1 MTEGF
6 PLGHARLAVGGL
18 DLANP
23 LWLAPLAGVTVPAV
37 RAFFRRLGV
46 ALTHTEMVSAAG
58 IVMSNKKTE
67 AMVASPDGRDRP
79 LVMQL
84 FGDDPLLVERGAR
97 RALAVGGFDALG
109 LNMACPMP
117 KVFRKGSGARLLEM
131 PERAR
136 EMVLRLSD
144 LGLPLWVKLR
154 KTTAVHPLATEDF
167 AAALIE
173 AGADHLTLHGRTAA
187 QRYEG
192 VADREAVLSLAR
204 AFPGRVSASGD
215 VFSVEAIRSY
225 LDGGCVGVFLARGIL
240 RDPFLV
246 PRALAALGYDVDES
260 LLVPAPER
268 ELDLL
273 MEMGRALLDQEGER
287 FALVLLKRFVSC
299 MFKGFTG
306 ASAFRRA
313 VAVEMTWEG
322 LSSRLIEGRS
332 LFRYETL
339 REGCLP
345 SGPVPPSGARKES
358 V

>member
-1 MTEGF
+1 MTEGL
-6 PLGHARLAVGGL
+6 PLGPIRLAVGGL

-46 ALTHTEMVSAAG
+46 ARTHTEMVSAAG

-84 FGDDPLLVERGAR
+84 FGDDPVLVERGAR
-97 RALAVGGFDALG
+97 RALVVGGFDALG

-117 KVFRKGSGARLLEM
+117 KVFRKGAGARLLEV

-154 KTTAVHPLATEDF
+154 KTTAVHPLAMEDF
-167 AAALIE
+167 AAALVE

-192 VADREAVLSLAR
+192 VADREAVLALAR
-204 AFPGRVSASGD
+204 AFPGKVSASGD
-215 VFSVEAIRSY
+215 VFSVESIRSY
-225 LDGGCVGVFLARGIL
+225 LDGGCVGVFLARGVL

-246 PRALAALGYDVDES
+246 PRALAELGYDVDES
-260 LLVPAPER
+260 LLDPTPER

-273 MEMGRALLDQEGER
+273 TEMGLALLDQEGER

-322 LSSRLIEGRS
+322 LLSRLAEGRN
-332 LFRYETL
+332 LFRQKLHLEN
-339 REGCLP
+339 GCAVSP
-345 SGPVPPSGARKES
+345 CAPVGARKES

>member
-1 MTEGF
+1 MTERPYRAPSG
-6 PLGHARLAVGGL
+6 LAVGGL
-18 DLANP
+18 RLDNP

-46 ALTHTEMVSAAG
+46 GLTHTEMVSAAG
-58 IVMSNKKTE
+58 VVMGNKKTE
-67 AMVASPDGRDRP
+67 AMIASPDGKDRP
-79 LVMQL
+79 LVLQL
-84 FGDDPLLVERGAR
+84 FGDDPLMVAAGAR
-97 RALAVGGFDALG
+97 RALEVGGFDALG

-117 KVFRKGSGARLLEM
+117 KVFRKGSGARLLES

-136 EMVLRLSD
+136 EMVSRLAD
-144 LGLPLWVKLR
+144 LGLPLWVKFR
-154 KTTAVHPLATEDF
+154 KATDSHPLSTEAF
-167 AAALIE
+167 ASLLLE

-192 VADREAVLSLAR
+192 AADGEAVLSLAR

-215 VFSVEAIRSY
+215 VFTVEAVRNY
-225 LDGGCVGVFLARGIL
+225 LDGGCVGVFLARGAL

-246 PRALAALGYDVDES
+246 PRVLADLGYDVDEG
-260 LLVPAPER
+260 LLSPRPER

-273 MEMGRALLDQEGER
+273 IEMGSALRDQEGER

-322 LSSRLIEGRS
+322 LVARLVEGRR
-332 LFRYETL
+332 LFL
-339 REGCLP
+339 
-345 SGPVPPSGARKES
+345 
-358 V
+358 